1 MFLFPFLIEGR
12 IIPNELVIQIHENL
26 YGMTCCDKRIVFLIV
41 DFVIEHNL
49 CCFSRAI
56 DDVDAWT
63 DSISDRL
70 LIVKTEFYDRSKIAM
85 IEESHVF
92 QPVFLAE
99 SHAGI
104 LELERVVAMPNYV
117 HRIDFAETYIKLFG
131 FIQFFHLSFFI
142 LFNGNFHFS
151 RYVSL
156 ISPRNGCFC

>member
-12 IIPNELVIQIHENL
+12 IVPNELVIQIHENL

-49 CCFSRAI
+49 CRFSRAI

-63 DSISDRL
+63 HSISDRL

-99 SHAGI
+99 SLAGI
-104 LELERVVAMPNYV
+104 LEIEQTTFIESTSLK
-117 HRIDFAETYIKLFG
+117 RISNSLDSFSS
-131 FIQFFHLSFFI
+131 FIFLSFYSLTAIFI
-142 LFNGNFHFS
+142 S
-151 RYVSL
+151 VVT
-156 ISPRNGCFC
+156 